1 MRMQR
6 MGVPALVTPVAPS
19 GEHHAPGVTTLGVA
33 DGDDRVA
40 LGLGRGLW
48 EVGVPAGLW

>member
-1 MRMQR
+1 

-33 DGDDRVA
+33 DGDGRLAVGRGVA
-40 LGLGRGLW
+40 GGLW